1 MSPDEKHQTNG
12 IKEADDKHHQINGID
27 EDAAPESVFMKKMLG
42 IPAINDMHNF
52 AKENKYGKIGYQMVG
67 SAGNIVSKATKP
79 FQNQIKQADEFAA
92 NSVGY
97 VEGKFPSIKKPTAD
111 LVDDLKKPIAT
122 VGTTIDNK
130 CITPAM
136 NIATSVQSQIN
147 QRAVEPTIEIAKKVD
162 ASLVG
167 VVDVFESTLNTYLPE
182 DQSTIERS
190 VDTPNST
197 TINDSTSADLL
208 QTFRAINIALTG
220 QRRLTRRVKAQIN
233 STQEYTGDQIKQ
245 LQESNQL
252 LKSASE
258 TVASLNQMLLGI
270 VVNVRGTVQNPEI
283 ASTLHSKLHDIASI
297 ILGNVNKNED
307 LPKAVQARVI
317 ELSQSLLQT
326 TDSIATYVRAN
337 ANYFPEYIRLKPLT
351 EFFEQRYVEIVKE
364 IKEGDGSPIEKARK
378 VINIT
383 TQHTLPLLNDLQES
397 VQSYSSSLN
406 DTFINTT
413 GKVKSRFVGVN

>member
-233 STQEYTGDQIKQ
+233 STQEYTGEQLKQ

-270 VVNVRGTVQNPEI
+270 VVNVR
-283 ASTLHSKLHDIASI
+283 
-297 ILGNVNKNED
+297 
-307 LPKAVQARVI
+307 
-317 ELSQSLLQT
+317 
-326 TDSIATYVRAN
+326 
-337 ANYFPEYIRLKPLT
+337 

>member
-1 MSPDEKHQTNG
+1 MSLDEKHQTNG
-12 IKEADDKHHQINGID
+12 INEADDKHHQINGVD
-27 EDAAPESVFMKKMLG
+27 ESESVFMKKMLE
-42 IPAINDMHNF
+42 IPAINDIHNF
-52 AKENKYGKIGYQMVG
+52 TKESKYGKIGYQMVG
-67 SAGNIVSKATKP
+67 SASTIVSKATKP

-97 VEGKFPSIKKPTAD
+97 VEYKFPSIKKPTAD

-122 VGTTIDNK
+122 VSNTIDNK
-130 CITPAM
+130 CITPAI

-162 ASLVG
+162 ASFVT

-182 DQSTIERS
+182 DQSTNERS
-190 VDTPNST
+190 VNTT

-208 QTFRAINIALTG
+208 QTFRAFNIALAG
-220 QRRLTRRVKAQIN
+220 QRRLTKRVKAQIN
-233 STQEYTGDQIKQ
+233 STQEYTGEQLKQ
-245 LQESNQL
+245 LQESNAL

-258 TVASLNQMLLGI
+258 TVTNLNQMLLSI
-270 VVNVRGTVQNPEI
+270 VVNVRGTVQNPELS
-283 ASTLHSKLHDIASI
+283 STLHSKLHDIASI

-337 ANYFPEYIRLKPLT
+337 ANYFPEYIRFKPLT

-383 TQHTLPLLNDLQES
+383 THHTLPLLNELQES

-406 DTFINTT
+406 DSFINTT
-413 GKVKSRFVGVN
+413 GKVKSRFIGVN

>member
-1 MSPDEKHQTNG
+1 MSLDEKHQTNG
-12 IKEADDKHHQINGID
+12 IKEVDDKHHQINGID
-27 EDAAPESVFMKKMLG
+27 ENESVFMKKMLG

-52 AKENKYGKIGYQMVG
+52 AKESKYGKIGYQMVG

-92 NSVGY
+92 NSIGY

-122 VGTTIDNK
+122 VGNTIDNK

-162 ASLVG
+162 ASFES

-182 DQSTIERS
+182 DQSTNERS
-190 VDTPNST
+190 VNT
-197 TINDSTSADLL
+197 TTVDDSTSADLL
-208 QTFRAINIALTG
+208 QTFRAINIALIG

-233 STQEYTGDQIKQ
+233 STQEYTGEQLKQ

-364 IKEGDGSPIEKARK
+364 IKEGEGSPIEKARK

-383 TQHTLPLLNDLQES
+383 TQHTIPLLNDLQES

-406 DTFINTT
+406 DSFINTT